1 MGKKVFKC
9 ILNTENSKYKD
20 SNIGMTW
27 HAQKK
32 QKVGG
37 TLRNEVWLQKSSRRM
52 VRKDPT

>member
-1 MGKKVFKC
+1 MGKKFFKS
-9 ILNTENSKYKD
+9 ILNTANSKYKD
-20 SNIGMTW
+20 SNVGMTW

-32 QKVGG
+32 KGGG